1 MKNKTNI
8 ILTLVTAFIVGLLSY
23 ADIKYVDELRRC
35 EKILRQADLSV
46 TSRRD
51 SLQLKTIG
59 KQLWRTIYNTAV
71 IVRGVSREHDSA
83 ATRVVLVKTPAS
95 CMGCLI
101 NSLQYFLESQRS
113 LEPAQRRF
121 RVAVL
126 LEMRRPE
133 LVETVIQS
141 IPENAAILVDT
152 TSSVRILTGNS
163 NKLSVQQALTLALQ
177 DPTLKVVLKDSLI
190 SSQLII
196 YPKDTTYYLAWR
208 LHIPLAK
215 DIDDWNYVV
224 DASNGTVLDKWNAA
238 VNEVVAQQKKIEK
251 LQPKLK
257 DCDEAISCL
266 IRENIE
272 RKKV

>member
-23 ADIKYVDELRRC
+23 ADIRYVVELRRC

-152 TSSVRILTGNS
+152 TSSVRILTGCS
-163 NKLSVQQALTLALQ
+163 DGDIPILIFDDVGICIYSFL
-177 DPTLKVVLKDSLI
+177 LKD
-190 SSQLII
+190 
-196 YPKDTTYYLAWR
+196 P
-208 LHIPLAK
+208 
-215 DIDDWNYVV
+215 
-224 DASNGTVLDKWNAA
+224 GTVETNS
-238 VNEVVAQQKKIEK
+238 
-251 LQPKLK
+251 K
-257 DCDEAISCL
+257 DYL
-266 IRENIE
+266 IASSLLHSGG
-272 RKKV
+272 